1 MVCLETSVEL
11 SHGWEGRNGARTQYR
26 KKGVRRI
33 RLCKNLIHFVI
44 IIIIIIIIIANTI
57 IIITTI
63 IFLFSRLH
71 NVSTSS

>member
-44 IIIIIIIIIANTI
+44 IIIIIIIANTI